1 LTPRLLVRNAGLALG
16 GDDEPTLI
24 RLPRDQAHYLT
35 RVLRLV
41 EGTALEVFDG
51 AGARYLARL
60 AQATGEGCRISI
72 EAALPASTPPTHA
85 ITLAQCL
92 SSADKMDWTIEK
104 AVELGVSRIVPLFSE
119 RSPVRFDAQRA
130 ARKREHW
137 QAIIEAA
144 CMQCGEDRLPELLEP
159 LGLNQWVNGGS
170 SEDALRLILSPTG
183 SRSLV
188 DCLMA
193 SSGTETAAG
202 TGLAAQG
209 PRPIELLVGPESG
222 LSDTEIALA
231 ARAGWQ
237 PVRLGPRVLRTETAG
252 LAALAAIAAIAGDF
266 R

>member
-1 LTPRLLVRNAGLALG
+1 LTPRLLVRNAGEALG
-16 GDDEPTLI
+16 GEDEPTLI
-24 RLPRDQAHYLT
+24 RLPREQAHYLT
-35 RVLRLV
+35 RVLRLT
-41 EGTALEVFDG
+41 EGSALEVFDG

-60 AQATGEGCRISI
+60 AQAGGEGCRISI
-72 EAALPASTPPTHA
+72 ETALPPSAPPTRS

-104 AVELGVSRIVPLFSE
+104 AVELGARRIIPLFSE

-144 CMQCGEDRLPELLEP
+144 CMQCGEDQLPELLEP
-159 LGLNQWVNGGS
+159 SGLGQWLSGTS
-170 SEDALRLILSPTG
+170 SLDALRLVLSPTG
-183 SRSLV
+183 SLSLV
-188 DCLMA
+188 ECVSTSDCA
-193 SSGTETAAG
+193 DPPAG
-202 TGLAAQG
+202 TGFPAQG

-222 LSDTEIALA
+222 LSETEVALA
-231 ARAGWQ
+231 TRAGWQ